1 MARGYDRQ
9 LTLLIRDVPQEA
21 YRLAMYR
28 PQKVSGTTRQF
39 LEYLAGTFAR
49 DGGTTAGIPEP
60 YTSNAGSFYMKMYLI
75 ARSGVVAFYAPC
87 GLEYYKRIEVL
98 FRGNASI
105 WLNYVACG

>member
-98 FRGNASI
+98 FRGNESI